1 MAAKTEKKVLLYSHG
16 ELLGDALLKLPSLS
30 VLKSAF
36 PDHKIIWCSG
46 RGHSFYA
53 NVLAPLVDGYVDEV
67 LEDIKLGHSWKE
79 LFHRPQTD
87 EYYDV
92 IIDTQSIM
100 RSTVLL
106 KRVSHGSFISSSA
119 SFLFSDKKP
128 KNKAAMFSGSIQQ
141 RLLNLIR
148 LASGKEVNIDFHLNL
163 PDKYRQVAQKLLPD
177 GPDYI
182 GFAPGS
188 GVLKKCWPQD
198 RYIAVAKEQLRRKR
212 TPVFFL
218 GPNENDLF
226 KILKQAVPEA
236 LYPEQENTGKEARG
250 PLLSIA
256 LAERIMVGV
265 ANDSG
270 TGHIM
275 SISGSPLISLFGH
288 SNVEKFVHYGKNRR
302 VLEAKQFGGV
312 EMHRIPLQAVVDEI
326 DNILL

>member
-1 MAAKTEKKVLLYSHG
+1 MATKTEKKILLYSHG

-36 PDHKIIWCSG
+36 PGYKIIWCSG
-46 RGHSFYA
+46 RGPTFYA
-53 NVLAPLVDGYVDEV
+53 GVLSPLVDRYVDEV
-67 LEDIKLGHSWKE
+67 LENIKLGHSWTE
-79 LFHRPQTD
+79 LFSQPQTS
-87 EYYDV
+87 EYYEV
-92 IIDTQSIM
+92 IIDTQTIL
-100 RSTVLL
+100 RSTILL
-106 KRVSHGSFISSSA
+106 KRVPHGCFVSSSA
-119 SFLFSDKKP
+119 GFFFSDKKP
-128 KNKAAMFSGSIQQ
+128 ENKAAMFDGSIQQ

-163 PDKYRQVAQKLLPD
+163 PDKYRQVAQKLLPN

-182 GFAPGS
+182 GLAPGS
-188 GVLKKCWPQD
+188 GGLKKCWPLD
-198 RYIAVAKEQLRRKR
+198 RYIETAKEQQRTKR

-226 KILKQAVPEA
+226 QALKQAVPEA
-236 LYPEQENTGKEARG
+236 LYPEQENTSKETGG

-256 LAERIMVGV
+256 LAERIKVGV

-270 TGHIM
+270 AGHIM

-288 SNVEKFVHYGKNRR
+288 SNVEKFVHYGKCRR

-312 EMHRIPLQAVVDEI
+312 EMHRIPVKAVVEEI
-326 DNILL
+326 DDILS